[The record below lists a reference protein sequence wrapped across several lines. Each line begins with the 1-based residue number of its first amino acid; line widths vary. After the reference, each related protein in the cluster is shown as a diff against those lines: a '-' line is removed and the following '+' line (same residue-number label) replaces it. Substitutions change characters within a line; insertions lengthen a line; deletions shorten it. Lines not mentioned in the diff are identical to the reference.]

1 MDSLPKRHA
10 ISRARFFLE
19 QAKQCQGNQRDEFEA
34 YLEASI
40 VFSRAALHRLKS
52 AYEKHP
58 DWNQWWDS
66 LLSNPSV
73 NFFRNE
79 RDWILKNAPPKIGQ
93 VIRVGGPKASY
104 ASELYYY
111 EDKPA
116 TLTVERHLDHLETLV
131 RDAESRFAMSTRL
144 GRGNGVWEE

>member
-1 MDSLPKRHA
+1 MDSYPKRHA

-19 QAKQCQGNQRDEFEA
+19 QAKKCKGDQRDEFEA

-58 DWNQWWDS
+58 DWKQWWDS

-73 NFFRNE
+73 KFFRDARN
-79 RDWILKNAPPKIGQ
+79 WILKNASPKIGQ
-93 VIRVGGPKASY
+93 IVRLGEPKASY

-111 EDKPA
+111 ENPKTPA
-116 TLTVERHLDHLETLV
+116 TLTVEGHLDNLETIV
-131 RDAESRFAMSTRL
+131 REAESRFKISA
-144 GRGNGVWEE
+144 